1 MATRADRNL
10 LVSEQFIRTVETG
23 QTVAVGRMVK
33 DGNAD
38 KECQH
43 SGANESGIGVVTAI
57 GGNPQVTAGAA
68 GDRVTVQPLTGGI
81 IPVKV
86 GTGGATRGLFAK
98 AAADGLTDATPAAAA
113 ANLRF
118 VAGVF
123 TQSGSAGDLV
133 GMIPMPHYIT
143 EA

>member
-10 LVSEQFIRTVETG
+10 LLSEQFIRTVEAA
-23 QTVAVGRMVK
+23 QTVAVGRIVK

-43 SGANESGIGVVTAI
+43 SGAGEAGIGIVTAI

-68 GDRVTVQPLTGGI
+68 GDRVTVHPLTGGI

-86 GTGGATRGLFAK
+86 GTGDATRGAFAK
-98 AAADGLTDATPAAAA
+98 AVADGLTDATPAAAE
-113 ANLRF
+113 ANLVF

-133 GMIPMPHYIT
+133 GLIPMPNYIT